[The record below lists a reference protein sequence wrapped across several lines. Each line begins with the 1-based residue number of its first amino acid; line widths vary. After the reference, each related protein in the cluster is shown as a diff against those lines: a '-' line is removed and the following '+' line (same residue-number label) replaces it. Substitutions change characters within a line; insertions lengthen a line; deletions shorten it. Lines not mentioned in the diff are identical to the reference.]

1 VSWRGKDR
9 TTPPPGAPPGG
20 GGKTFAAPPGFRDS
34 PQPPLGAGE
43 VVLST
48 YQIRRELARSDA
60 GATIEAWDMLLE
72 RGVALKIAWKDP
84 GTPALLP
91 EARRCASVADDG
103 AVAIYGLGNHK
114 GSELVIG
121 ELISGVTLG
130 RHVQAYLQSG
140 SAVPPGEVLEVL
152 VNLARALAAAHRA
165 RVAVGEISG
174 ETVLVTP
181 QRRTVLG
188 RFSLGQVPA
197 IGAADVCWAPEVI
210 TGQVSAADPQ
220 AAAAID
226 LYGLGCA
233 AVELA
238 TGRPPYVGD
247 TVKATLF
254 GHVHHRPP
262 ALAELRADLPVELGD
277 LVVELLAKT
286 PAARPAQADMVVD
299 QLIAIQE
306 RASATRRVIRVL
318 VVDDDSERVRGLWS
332 VIRRGHSRATV
343 DAARDGAD
351 AANRVRRDHPDVIV
365 IDTTLGA
372 QAGAAGAA
380 GSMNALEL
388 VMLIASL
395 EEARGAVVVVIGDRF
410 EPRDAQV
417 LAQAGVHHTLVR
429 DAQTS
434 AALIEI
440 VRRAAS
446 ATRFQRPHGRITVSG

>member
-1 VSWRGKDR
+1 VSWRSKER
-9 TTPPPGAPPGG
+9 TTPPPGAAPGAS
-20 GGKTFAAPPGFRDS
+20 GKTFAAPPGFRDS
-34 PQPPLGAGE
+34 PQPPLNPGE

-48 YQIRRELARSDA
+48 YQVRREISRTDT
-60 GATIEAWDMLLE
+60 GATLEAWDMLLE
-72 RGVALKIAWKDP
+72 RGIALKIAWKDP
-84 GTPALLP
+84 GTPALLA
-91 EARRCASVADDG
+91 EARRCSSVADDG

-114 GSELVIG
+114 GSEVVVG

-140 SAVPPGEVLEVL
+140 GAMPPTEVLEIL
-152 VNLARALAAAHRA
+152 VHLARAVAAAHRA

-188 RFSLGQVPA
+188 RFSLSQVPA
-197 IGAADVCWAPEVI
+197 IGSADVCYAPEVI

-247 TVKATLF
+247 TIKATLF

-262 ALAELRADLPVELGD
+262 SLAEIRNDLPVELGD
-277 LVVELLAKT
+277 LVVELLAKQ
-286 PAARPAQADMVVD
+286 PSARPAQAEAVVD
-299 QLIAIQE
+299 QLIAIDE
-306 RASATRRVIRVL
+306 RANATRKIVRVL

-351 AANRVRRDHPDVIV
+351 AANRVRRDRPDVVV
-365 IDTTLGA
+365 IDTTLG
-372 QAGAAGAA
+372 GGA

-388 VMLIASL
+388 CMLLAGL
-395 EEARGAVVVVIGDRF
+395 EEARGAILVAIGDRF

-429 DAQTS
+429 DAQVGS
-434 AALIEI
+434 ALIEI

-446 ATRFQRPHGRITVSG
+446 ATKFQRPHGRITVSG